1 VGELEHFAASPD
13 VISLSDLMRR
23 TRAGMGYC
31 QAGLCVFRMASA
43 LDVGEPRKEIDRF
56 LAERWKGIAPVLRG
70 EQVRQEAFKA
80 HLFRSHGIDHT
91 WEG

>member
-1 VGELEHFAASPD
+1 
-13 VISLSDLMRR
+13 
-23 TRAGMGYC
+23 
-31 QAGLCVFRMASA
+31 MASA